1 MESSDDQKLWGQ
13 QYLRYLYAW
22 NVLFQFHPTHLNHT
36 LANSSMPLRPHYWCD
51 SGRKDTL
58 VDEHVNLKLSSMH
71 ITQRTSVEFAGKG
84 LSYMYMI
91 QTVRDDDS
99 REQHRGWQACADIR
113 APEVNYGRM
122 ASTSLSSW
130 FTTTCKFQKSFRCF
144 NLKRVSVNQLDQNS
158 FKHLRKKSIEW
169 K

>member
-1 MESSDDQKLWGQ
+1 MEARIQSVHDPLLSCSTKHCPNILSESTNEWFSLDDNPHSFQYVERIWICQLEIVVDAYNSAEQRRICRKGTKL
-13 QYLRYLYAW
+13 Y
-22 NVLFQFHPTHLNHT
+22 
-36 LANSSMPLRPHYWCD
+36 
-51 SGRKDTL
+51 
-58 VDEHVNLKLSSMH
+58 
-71 ITQRTSVEFAGKG
+71 I
-84 LSYMYMI
+84 MI